1 MQPEKLLKTL
11 EGRRISGHGV
21 HCYCCGGQQAVLRQ
35 RWCKDELE
43 LFCDRCETWIGEC
56 ITVADLETWMRRRQY
71 KFPLYD
77 FHEVADDTM
86 NRCLIIAA
94 CFPA

>member
-1 MQPEKLLKTL
+1 
-11 EGRRISGHGV
+11 
-21 HCYCCGGQQAVLRQ
+21 
-35 RWCKDELE
+35 
-43 LFCDRCETWIGEC
+43 
-56 ITVADLETWMRRRQY
+56 MRRRQY